1 MFRTQPIAHVLVAGF
16 ALLGGCA
23 PLEWHKADVAP
34 EIRDRDAAACAAQAR
49 NEALRRVP
57 RLQPSEPR
65 IMIDNRGRTFVYQ
78 PSRYDDERFS
88 IEQDLLRAC
97 MRERG
102 YVLQNRTI
110 PAP

>member
-1 MFRTQPIAHVLVAGF
+1 MFHLRPVAPVVVAGF
-16 ALLGGCA
+16 ALIGGCT
-23 PLEWHKADVAP
+23 PLEWHKADVAN
-34 EIRDRDAAACAAQAR
+34 EIRDRDAADCAAQAHR
-49 NEALRRVP
+49 DALRRVP

-65 IMIDNRGRTFVYQ
+65 IMIDNQGRTLVYR
-78 PSRYDDERFS
+78 PSRYDEERFS

-102 YVLQNRTI
+102 YVLQNRSI

>member
-1 MFRTQPIAHVLVAGF
+1 
-16 ALLGGCA
+16 
-23 PLEWHKADVAP
+23 
-34 EIRDRDAAACAAQAR
+34 
-49 NEALRRVP
+49 
-57 RLQPSEPR
+57 
-65 IMIDNRGRTFVYQ
+65 MIDNRGRTFVFQ